1 MRSGRSA
8 VFTSVKELLAYRGMV
23 GNFIKKEIRGKY
35 KGSIL
40 GFLWNFI
47 VPLMQVVTYVL
58 VFSIVFRPDIPS
70 YPVYLIVG
78 MVPWIFFSECLSG
91 GTGTIIANASLVT
104 KIYFPRTILPISVTV
119 SKFVN
124 FVIAMIVAIIIIVV
138 FYDYNL
144 NATSILLVPLLM
156 VMLYFFSLG
165 LTMLLS
171 AINAYYRDVEYIV
184 GVALMIL
191 IWLTPILYKRS
202 SIDDPLLSTLLKLNP
217 MTYFTEAFDQVLY
230 EASTPEPYTFI
241 VCAVLTILS
250 LLIGWYAFIRLEKN
264 FAEVM

>member
-1 MRSGRSA
+1 
-8 VFTSVKELLAYRGMV
+8 MV

-58 VFSIVFRPDIPS
+58 VFSIVFRPGIPS

-78 MVPWIFFSECLSG
+78 MVPWIFFSETLSG
-91 GTGTIIANASLVT
+91 GTGTVIANAPLIT
-104 KIYFPRTILPISVTV
+104 KIYFPRSVLPISVAV

-124 FVIAMIVAIIIIVV
+124 FIIAMVVTILVLIFLYEYEVSLMAII
-138 FYDYNL
+138 Y
-144 NATSILLVPLLM
+144 VPMLM
-156 VMLYFFSLG
+156 IMLFFFSLG

-171 AINAYYRDVEYIV
+171 AINAYYRDIEYIV

-191 IWLTPILYKRS
+191 IWLTPILYDRS
-202 SIDDPLLSTLLKLNP
+202 SIDDPLLSTVLKINP

-230 EASTPEPYTFI
+230 SVSSPEPFTFI
-241 VCAVLTILS
+241 ICLILTIAS
-250 LLIGWYAFIRLEKN
+250 LIIGWTVFTVLERN

>member
-1 MRSGRSA
+1 M
-8 VFTSVKELLAYRGMV
+8 FESVKELLTYRGMV

-58 VFSIVFRPDIPS
+58 VFSVVFKPDIPS

-91 GTGTIIANASLVT
+91 GTGTIVANSALVT

-124 FVIAMIVAIIIIVV
+124 FMIAMIVAIIIMAV
-138 FYDYNL
+138 FYDYDFNVS
-144 NATSILLVPLLM
+144 AILFVPLLM
-156 VMLYFFSLG
+156 IMLFIFSLG
-165 LTMLLS
+165 ITMLLS

-202 SIDDPLLSTLLKLNP
+202 TIDDPLLSTLLSINP
-217 MTYFTEAFDQVLY
+217 MTYFTEAFSQVLY
-230 EASTPEPYTFI
+230 GVSTPELYTFI
-241 VCAVLTILS
+241 VCAILTISS
-250 LLIGWYAFIRLEKN
+250 LVIGWYAFIHLEKN